1 MTNKNTAEAHK
12 EIALD
17 FLQLVM
23 AGSIDEAY
31 ESYVNMHGRH
41 HNVYFSAEFSSLKR
55 GMLED
60 HAQFP
65 DKRLIVKNILSQG
78 DQVMVHS
85 HLIMKQGEPGRTVV
99 HIFRFEKG
107 KIVELWDVGQVIPLD
122 SPNRIGAF

>member
-31 ESYVNMHGRH
+31 ESYVNMHGRR

-55 GMLED
+55 SMLED

-85 HLIMKQGEPGRTVV
+85 HLIMKLGEPGMAVV